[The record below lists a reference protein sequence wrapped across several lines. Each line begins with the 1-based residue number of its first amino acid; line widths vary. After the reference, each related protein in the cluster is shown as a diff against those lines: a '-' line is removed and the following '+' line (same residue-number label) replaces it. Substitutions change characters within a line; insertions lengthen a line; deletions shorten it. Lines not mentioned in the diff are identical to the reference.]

1 MNEAAPI
8 YRQEGERWIPGP
20 EAKGPFPGQH
30 GAAVAAVLA
39 GCMEAEA
46 SRMGAGKA
54 LQCSTLLLR
63 PAPLEPCRISVST
76 VRDGGRVTVLE
87 ASLRAGDKEC
97 ARALAIF
104 VREQDIG
111 AWPLPAHAVHDP
123 LEAPVRPFGYRA
135 GSPWYV
141 DTVEFRYADGTHWLR
156 SRRPVTE
163 NFTALAR
170 VCAHADW
177 ASGLSRPDSHDQ
189 PKVGGFPNA
198 DLSIHLSR
206 EPQGEWVGLRP
217 RSIWY
222 QNGMGMT
229 DTEILDIHGA
239 VGRACHTIVLVP
251 LSPKGA

>member
-1 MNEAAPI
+1 MTDAAPI
-8 YRQEGERWIPGP
+8 YRQEGDLWIPGP

-30 GAAVAAVLA
+30 GGAVAAVLA
-39 GCMEAEA
+39 GCMETEA
-46 SRMGAGKA
+46 SRIGAGKA

-87 ASLRAGDKEC
+87 ASLRAGEKEC
-97 ARALAIF
+97 ARAQSIF

-111 AWPLPAHAVHDP
+111 AWPLPARPVHEP
-123 LEAPVRPFGYRA
+123 LDAPVAPFGHY
-135 GSPWYV
+135 GHSPWYG

-156 SRRPVTE
+156 SLRPVMQ
-163 NFTALAR
+163 NCTALAR

-177 ASGLSRPDSHDQ
+177 ASGLSRPDSRDE
-189 PKVGGFPNA
+189 PRIGGFPNA
-198 DLSIHLSR
+198 DLSIHLAR

-217 RSIWY
+217 RSTWY

>member
-30 GAAVAAVLA
+30 GGAVAAVLA

-63 PAPLEPCRISVST
+63 PAPLEPCRISVSK

-135 GSPWYV
+135 GSPWYG
-141 DTVEFRYADGTHWLR
+141 DTVEFRYADGTHHWL
-156 SRRPVTE
+156 
-163 NFTALAR
+163 
-170 VCAHADW
+170 
-177 ASGLSRPDSHDQ
+177 
-189 PKVGGFPNA
+189 
-198 DLSIHLSR
+198 
-206 EPQGEWVGLRP
+206 
-217 RSIWY
+217 
-222 QNGMGMT
+222 
-229 DTEILDIHGA
+229 
-239 VGRACHTIVLVP
+239 
-251 LSPKGA
+251 